1 MNQIRVYVNNVF
13 AAIPDT
19 PEAREMKRNILE
31 SMEDAYQELREQGK
45 SENEALGQVIS
56 QFGSVEEIREA
67 LGLLEQDSADSFSA
81 SAQDFSASLSPDLLE
96 EYMLF
101 RQRYGMMIALGV
113 ALCVLGLAAFM
124 FMEGL
129 LGDNAAIG
137 VLCLFLSAG
146 AAILIY
152 TSVQKESWDKLEKNW
167 KKGKQSAPADPP
179 LKSSDSK
186 KDKKEAK
193 KRIKRKAENLSGVI
207 MLAATLIFF
216 VGGFCFDKWG
226 VVWVVFPIGGVLCA
240 LMEEILGLFET

>member
-1 MNQIRVYVNNVF
+1 MNQIRVYVDNVF
-13 AAIPDT
+13 AAIPDS

-67 LGLLEQDSADSFSA
+67 LGLEQAMPETEYA
-81 SAQDFSASLSPDLLE
+81 PAADFSAALSPDLLE

-101 RQRYGMMIALGV
+101 RQRYSLMIALGV
-113 ALCVLGLAAFM
+113 ALCVLGVAAFM

-129 LGDNAAIG
+129 LGENAAIG

-146 AAILIY
+146 AAILVY
-152 TSVQKESWDKLEKNW
+152 TSIQKESWNKLEKNW
-167 KKGKQSAPADPP
+167 KKGQKLAQAEASFA
-179 LKSSDSK
+179 SSNSK

-193 KRIKRKAENLSGVI
+193 KRIKRQAEKLSGVI

-216 VGGFCFDKWG
+216 VGGFCFGRWG

-240 LMEEILGLFET
+240 LMEEILGLFEK

>member
-1 MNQIRVYVNNVF
+1 
-13 AAIPDT
+13 
-19 PEAREMKRNILE
+19 MKRNILE

-81 SAQDFSASLSPDLLE
+81 PAQDFSASLSPDLLE

-167 KKGKQSAPADPP
+167 KKANSRHRLIP
-179 LKSSDSK
+179 LLNLPTARRTKRSQ
-186 KDKKEAK
+186 

-207 MLAATLIFF
+207 MLAATLIFLWA
-216 VGGFCFDKWG
+216 VS
-226 VVWVVFPIGGVLCA
+226 A
-240 LMEEILGLFET
+240 LTNGAWYG